1 MSHLNVWVPVGT
13 RCTTADQTESAWG
26 GHEVNQTHF
35 NSHYSF
41 FKKGTASI
49 QHCRSRAFKRRWLR
63 IKQNKVHEWLIS
75 SLDGKRNLQHKKVKP
90 VKNEW
95 VLKGTQEGWILCGRS
110 RCHCRSV
117 RSTSVSCIV
126 KSNLVSAFNPQQ
138 LYSPFRDDTFFFRV
152 ASIS

>member
-63 IKQNKVHEWLIS
+63 IKQ
-75 SLDGKRNLQHKKVKP
+75 KRSMSDSFHLWMGNETFNIKKVKP

-126 KSNLVSAFNPQQ
+126 KSNLVSVFNPQQ